1 MGTIGKDFKGNPI
14 FDGERI
20 YFPSDMRP
28 SKIVNDIK
36 NFSQNTKDFYDKII
50 EHFGSNN
57 QCIVACEELS
67 ELQKE
72 ICKHLRDMGN
82 VHNIAEEIAD
92 VSIMLEQLQRIF
104 NCRSEVELLKEQKI
118 QRTTE
123 RYLKE

>member
-1 MGTIGKDFKGNPI
+1 MFHKESNNHKLAGKMLYVPQDVKYTVSF
-14 FDGERI
+14 EH
-20 YFPSDMRP
+20 
-28 SKIVNDIK
+28 SK
-36 NFSQNTKDFYDKII
+36 KDFYDQII

>member
-1 MGTIGKDFKGNPI
+1 MIENKDIKGQVV
-14 FDGERI
+14 FDGKRI
-20 YFPSDMRP
+20 YIPHDMANANVIEAIEKYSP
-28 SKIVNDIK
+28 N
-36 NFSQNTKDFYDKII
+36 KDFYDKII

-57 QCIVACEELS
+57 QCIVAIEELS